1 MEFNKSLGESVVFMV
16 VLPYIDVGFHGSKK
30 DFESFKQKPCQ
41 VVFST
46 RRLRFVMQPDI
57 FCTHA

>member
-1 MEFNKSLGESVVFMV
+1 MEFNKSLGKSVVFMV
-16 VLPYIDVGFHGSKK
+16 FLPCIDVGFHGSKK
-30 DFESFKQKPCQ
+30 DFESFKQNPCQ

>member
-16 VLPYIDVGFHGSKK
+16 VLPCIDVGFHGSKK
-30 DFESFKQKPCQ
+30 DFESFKQNPCQ

-46 RRLRFVMQPDI
+46 RRLRFVM
-57 FCTHA
+57 